1 MRQSTNARGGARRG
15 EIGKTSARP
24 QAMINIPHWGVFE
37 IAPHYLFR
45 TTEMGVFV
53 RSLKA
58 RSGWEIIVLSDAW

>member
-1 MRQSTNARGGARRG
+1 
-15 EIGKTSARP
+15 
-24 QAMINIPHWGVFE
+24 MIDIPHWGVFE

-58 RSGWEIIVLSDAW
+58 RCGWDIVVLPDAW